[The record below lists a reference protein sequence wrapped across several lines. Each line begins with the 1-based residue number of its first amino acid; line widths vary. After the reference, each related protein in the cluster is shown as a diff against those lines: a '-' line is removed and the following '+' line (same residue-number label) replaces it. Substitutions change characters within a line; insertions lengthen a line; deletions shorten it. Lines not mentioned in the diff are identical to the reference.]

1 MIIHVLTFDG
11 SPLGVTMK
19 DLWGEGRRG
28 IGIGGSEYALLTMC
42 EEWHKAHHEVV
53 LYNNPL
59 TVDGSPFEQRSIG
72 SFDPNENRDI
82 LIIFRTPNPYSLAAK
97 GLKTWWSCDQATI
110 GDFRSFAG
118 TVHKIVCISP
128 RHADYFA
135 HNYGITNTTV
145 IDIPVR
151 MHDFD
156 TIGEADKIPNRLI
169 FTSVPARGL
178 DELLKIYPYIKEAV
192 PHTSLA
198 ITSDYRLWGCGA
210 GNEVFRN
217 RWMSQSG
224 VQFFGALPRE
234 KYIIELLKAQIHLYP
249 CIYDELF
256 CVSVSESQYAGA
268 YPVTSGAGALATTN
282 MGRVIHANPSS
293 GAGRHEYIDTVVRLL
308 HDQAGLKKLQDEVKQ
323 KAKERF
329 SPERILKQWD
339 ELIFNKG

>member
-1 MIIHVLTFDG
+1 MKIDFLCFDG
-11 SPLGVTMK
+11 SPLGCSLK

-28 IGIGGSEYALLTMC
+28 IGTGGSEYLMLTLC

-59 TVDGSPFEQRSIG
+59 MTDGSPFEQRSIG
-72 SFDPNENRDI
+72 SFDPNADRDV
-82 LIIFRTPNPYSLAAK
+82 LIVFRTPNPYSLVAK
-97 GLKTWWSCDQATI
+97 GLKVWLSCDQATI

-128 RHADYFA
+128 RHAEYFA
-135 HNYGITNTTV
+135 QNYGITNTNV

-156 TIGEADKIPNRLI
+156 TIGEADKVENRLI

-178 DELLKIYPYIKEAV
+178 DELFKVYPIIQQAIPKV
-192 PHTSLA
+192 SLA

-210 GNEVFRN
+210 GNEMFRN
-217 RWMSQSG
+217 RWAGTSN

-234 KYIIELLKAQIHLYP
+234 KYIIELLKADILLYP
-249 CIYDELF
+249 SVYDELF
-256 CVSVSESQYAGA
+256 CVSVAESQYAGA
-268 YPVTSGAGALATTN
+268 YPITSSSGALPTTN
-282 MGRVIHANPSS
+282 MGMVLAETPPHRIYAD
-293 GAGRHEYIDTVVRLL
+293 RTIELL
-308 HDQAGLKKLQDEVKQ
+308 RNRDELKRLQDEVKQ
-323 KAKERF
+323 KALERF

-339 ELIFNKG
+339 ELIFKGG